1 MQCISLCFGAL
12 FLTPFQIHSIP
23 YHALNPWF
31 FLKSFGMNY
40 LNYLRKGSRKI
51 FNETM
56 IHIRYFLSK
65 LLSIF
70 FSLSIVSDLFVS
82 PNVYKFCEWR
92 LCRVVCFS
100 VFFLQYP
107 GHWLTQISMNTHFI
121 EKKIPMKGYQ
131 EVYMSIRKEHST

>member
-1 MQCISLCFGAL
+1 MQVELGISVQNAVYFSLLWSTFPYTFSNSLNILPCI
-12 FLTPFQIHSIP
+12 
-23 YHALNPWF
+23 NPWF

-51 FNETM
+51 SNETM

-100 VFFLQYP
+100 VFFYSIQDT
-107 GHWLTQISMNTHFI
+107 GWLRLVWIHI
-121 EKKIPMKGYQ
+121 L
-131 EVYMSIRKEHST
+131 